1 MKNLPLILCTGALLL
16 TLGACGAQSAS
27 GSIQST
33 PGSQQDNLSSQ
44 PNSVD
49 SSANQFQTQN
59 GETKTE
65 DGSQDQL
72 DAGQTSQ
79 AQMVTLYIGM
89 DDHFQQYQEEY
100 DGMLNEQGMVPA
112 EGVVAEMAELT
123 GWNLDL
129 AGEITTGKGGITIT
143 FGETCAL
150 FSGPPQEQK
159 DEFHVYDSYQLDET
173 ILDSVKKTLQNWAV
187 VPGQGDPDSVDVYYC
202 GPDGKDLVLINS
214 GWTISSTQPYEQFPQ
229 GN

>member
-1 MKNLPLILCTGALLL
+1 MKKLVPVFCAGALLFSL
-16 TLGACGAQSAS
+16 AACVGGETPTGSAS
-27 GSIQST
+27 GSPDPGTSAQE
-33 PGSQQDNLSSQ
+33 PAGSQSSAGSSSQ
-44 PNSVD
+44 Q
-49 SSANQFQTQN
+49 A
-59 GETKTE
+59 
-65 DGSQDQL
+65 DGT
-72 DAGQTSQ
+72 AGGSQ
-79 AQMVTLYIGM
+79 AQPQGTEYTLYIGM
-89 DDHFQQYQEEY
+89 DGTFQEY
-100 DGMLNEQGMVPA
+100 PMTYEGELDEQGLVPA
-112 EGVVAEMAELT
+112 EAMIAGMAELT

-129 AGEITTGKGGITIT
+129 AGEITTGKGGITVS

-159 DEFHVYDSYQLDET
+159 EEFHVYDSYQLDQT